1 MLSVTQLACTR
12 GDRTLFA
19 GLNFQLEAGQ
29 VLRVHGSNGC
39 GKTSLLQLLC
49 GIGLPESGE
58 ICWQQ
63 QSIHQDANAYLSQ
76 LAYLGHALGVKR
88 ELTPVE
94 NLEFSAAL
102 CAQRADLSIDDALQ
116 KMKMLRFADQLCL
129 KLSAGQQRRVA
140 LARLLLGREKLWILD
155 EPYSALDI
163 HGQALLNELIQSHI
177 ANGGLLILT
186 AHHAVEL
193 GGVPVQILDLEATAH
208 E

>member
-1 MLSVTQLACTR
+1 MLTVNQLTCTR
-12 GDRTLFA
+12 SDRTLFTGLSFELQA
-19 GLNFQLEAGQ
+19 GH
-29 VLRVHGSNGC
+29 VLRVQGSNGC

-49 GIGLPESGE
+49 GIGMPESGE
-58 ICWQQ
+58 ISWHGQA
-63 QSIHQDANAYLSQ
+63 IHQDASAYLSE
-76 LAYLGHALGVKR
+76 LAYLGHSLGVKR

-102 CAQRADLSIDDALQ
+102 CAYRTDLSIDDALQ
-116 KMKMLRFADQLCL
+116 KMRMLRFAEQPCL

-155 EPYSALDI
+155 EPYSALDV
-163 HGQALLNELIQSHI
+163 HGQALLNELIQTHI
-177 ANGGLLILT
+177 ANGGMLILT

-193 GGVPVQILDLEATAH
+193 GGVPVQVLDLEAAAR